1 MTKVE
6 MLILTAL
13 LANLAVMVIN
23 LARDLMI
30 WVKKNRR
37 ERSINRKNEQL
48 EKIKE
53 LTNQMCFERKTN
65 KELIEKCQELL
76 ESKNELV
83 KKLRESTTNSKL
95 KLCPQCGGEVA
106 LLYDACVNGY
116 YIVPKEKNN
125 CGYCKSFGTVCDDR
139 EEVIKLWNSLGDLW
153 IKTEKGV

>member
-6 MLILTAL
+6 MLILIAL

-23 LARDLMI
+23 LTRDLMI

-48 EKIKE
+48 EKIEE

-83 KKLRESTTNSKL
+83 KKALQTANSNCARSAAEKSHFCMMHVSTVTTLSRK
-95 KLCPQCGGEVA
+95 KTITVVIARASGLCVTTG
-106 LLYDACVNGY
+106 
-116 YIVPKEKNN
+116 K
-125 CGYCKSFGTVCDDR
+125 R
-139 EEVIKLWNSLGDLW
+139 
-153 IKTEKGV
+153 

>member
-6 MLILTAL
+6 MLILIAL

-23 LARDLMI
+23 LTRDLMI

-37 ERSINRKNEQL
+37 ERSINRKNKQL
-48 EKIKE
+48 EKIEE
-53 LTNQMCFERKTN
+53 LTNQMCFERETN

-116 YIVPKEKNN
+116 YIVPKENNN

-153 IKTEKGV
+153 IKTETGV

>member
-95 KLCPQCGGEVA
+95 KLCPQCGGE
-106 LLYDACVNGY
+106 LHACGHSVLRRELTKWA
-116 YIVPKEKNN
+116 V
-125 CGYCKSFGTVCDDR
+125 FGKMNMV
-139 EEVIKLWNSLGDLW
+139 L
-153 IKTEKGV
+153 

>member
-106 LLYDACVNGY
+106 LLYDAFVNGY
-116 YIVPKEKNN
+116 YIVPKEK
-125 CGYCKSFGTVCDDR
+125 K
-139 EEVIKLWNSLGDLW
+139 
-153 IKTEKGV
+153 

>member
-23 LARDLMI
+23 LARDLLI

-48 EKIKE
+48 EKIEE
-53 LTNQMCFERKTN
+53 LTNQMCFERETN

-76 ESKNELV
+76 KSKNELV
-83 KKLRESTTNSKL
+83 RKLRESTTNSKL

-116 YIVPKEKNN
+116 YIVPKEKI
-125 CGYCKSFGTVCDDR
+125 TV
-139 EEVIKLWNSLGDLW
+139 VIARASGLCVTTGKR
-153 IKTEKGV
+153 

>member
-6 MLILTAL
+6 VLILIAL

-23 LARDLMI
+23 LTRDLMI

-48 EKIKE
+48 EKIEE
-53 LTNQMCFERKTN
+53 LTNQMCFERKT
-65 KELIEKCQELL
+65 
-76 ESKNELV
+76 KNELV

-116 YIVPKEKNN
+116 YIVPKENNN

-153 IKTEKGV
+153 IKTETGV

>member
-23 LARDLMI
+23 LARDLLI

-48 EKIKE
+48 EKIEE
-53 LTNQMCFERKTN
+53 LTNQMCFERETN

-76 ESKNELV
+76 KSKNELV
-83 KKLRESTTNSKL
+83 RKLRESTTNSKL
-95 KLCPQCGGEVA
+95 KL
-106 LLYDACVNGY
+106 
-116 YIVPKEKNN
+116 
-125 CGYCKSFGTVCDDR
+125 
-139 EEVIKLWNSLGDLW
+139 
-153 IKTEKGV
+153 